1 MGSFKEPT
9 LKIYIFNISRRA
21 LGRQTT
27 ETKEPKLKISGALS
41 GAGAKIF
48 VE

>member
-1 MGSFKEPT
+1 MIKTTET
-9 LKIYIFNISRRA
+9 KKIEAKSKISRRA

-27 ETKEPKLKISGALS
+27 KTKEPKLKISGALS